1 MNIISPDRMKLFL
14 EARPIDDPR
23 IVVSGNFATPWEL
36 LGLVTD
42 TVERMR
48 LFALNPQPGWP
59 LREGIVTETPLM
71 GAGGRQGGDVEYL
84 PMRLSLVPR
93 LFRSARPPDVVLLHT
108 SAPVDGRVSLGVE
121 VNILPAAIEAV
132 RARGGLVLAQINPR
146 MPYTFGDGE
155 IPIADVDA
163 AIEVDQP
170 LPSPS
175 ARTQSEVAEVIGDFV
190 ASMTGDGAT
199 LQTGIGQVPDAVLAR
214 LLNRRYLGVWSEMIS
229 DGIVTLE
236 RAGCLDPQR
245 VIISTFLFGT
255 SDLYEWAHANPRLR
269 MQRTETTNDPAVIAR
284 QPSMISINTALQVDL
299 YAQSNASYAK
309 GQIYSGFGGQPDFV
323 SGALHSPGGQA
334 IMALPS
340 WHQKSDSSTVVP
352 LLSEPVC
359 SFQHSA
365 IVTEHGVAHI
375 FGRSQRDQAH
385 LITENAADPRAR
397 EFLREAAHQR
407 GIGFHDTVR

>member
-1 MNIISPDRMKLFL
+1 MNILPLEQMRLFL
-14 EARPIDDPR
+14 EARPSDDPR
-23 IVVSGNFATPWEL
+23 IVVSGNFATPWDL
-36 LGLVTD
+36 LGVVTD
-42 TVERMR
+42 TIERMR

-59 LREGIVTETPLM
+59 LREGIVTESPFM
-71 GAGGRQGGDVEYL
+71 GAGGRQGGDVDYL

-93 LFRSARPPDVVLLHT
+93 LFRSARPPDMVLLHT

-121 VNILPAAIEAV
+121 VNVLPAAIEAV

-155 IPIADVDA
+155 IPLADIDA

-170 LPSPS
+170 LPSPTP
-175 ARTQSEVAEVIGDFV
+175 RPPSEVAEVIGDYV

-214 LLNRRYLGVWSEMIS
+214 LLDRKYLGVWSEMIS
-229 DGIVTLE
+229 DGIVALE
-236 RAGCLDPQR
+236 RTGCLDPQR

-255 SDLYEWAHANPRLR
+255 TELYDWAHKNPRLR

-284 QPSMISINTALQVDL
+284 QPSMISINSALQVDL

-323 SGALHSPGGQA
+323 SGALHSPGGHA

-340 WHQKSDSSTVVP
+340 WHTKSDSSTVVP

-385 LITENAADPRAR
+385 LIIENAADPRAR
-397 EFLREAAHQR
+397 DFLREAAHQR